1 MKVLLD
7 THLLLWAAG
16 SPQRLP
22 KAALSI
28 LKARDNTLLFSAAS
42 VWEVVI
48 KIGLGRSDLQVD
60 AQQLRQGLLLHGYE
74 ELPITG
80 EHAIA
85 VRALPSLHKDPFDRI
100 LLAQAQTEGLTLLTV
115 DRELAAYGPP
125 CKLV

>member
-28 LKARDNTLLFSAAS
+28 LRARSNTLLFSAAS

-48 KIGLGRSDLQVD
+48 KIGLGRSDLQVY

-115 DRELAAYGPP
+115 DRKLAAYGPP

>member
-28 LKARDNTLLFSAAS
+28 LRARSNTLLFSAAS

>member
-28 LKARDNTLLFSAAS
+28 LRARSNTLLFSAAS

-85 VRALPSLHKDPFDRI
+85 VRTLPSLHKDPFDRI

>member
-1 MKVLLD
+1 MRVLLD

-28 LKARDNTLLFSAAS
+28 LRARSNTLLFSAAS